1 MVKTNVK
8 DTHINPII
16 TFMDKSENG
25 TSEPQE
31 KILKD
36 IDIIKKYGDKWFELS
51 VKRVSIITTINI
63 DVLST

>member
-1 MVKTNVK
+1 
-8 DTHINPII
+8 
-16 TFMDKSENG
+16 MDKSENG